1 MFLVFCRFFV
11 FLTIEVV
18 CIFFTILFSILTVFL
33 SCPFRNLNLIILR
46 KVGKIGGDES
56 KVRARVGHI
65 LSCIS
70 KDIEFNVTDVKVF
83 YLH

>member
-1 MFLVFCRFFV
+1 MLD
-11 FLTIEVV
+11 LK
-18 CIFFTILFSILTVFL
+18 
-33 SCPFRNLNLIILR
+33 